1 MVPSLDNF
9 PGFKVFSFDEFTLV
23 ARRVEIHMLN
33 NALFV

>member
-23 ARRVEIHMLN
+23 AGRVEILT
-33 NALFV
+33 FVK